1 MKKSCNFLCFDLF
14 CLVRLEIM
22 KNVGILPWMSWR
34 HVDSRDGYLGYSGE
48 IAVATCGTRD
58 VDDVQ
63 IFD

>member
-1 MKKSCNFLCFDLF
+1 
-14 CLVRLEIM
+14 M

-34 HVDSRDGYLGYSGE
+34 HVDSHDGYLGYSGE

-58 VDDVQ
+58 VDGVR